1 MVATISTA
9 VTILK
14 FIKKN
19 WHWIVIGLMI
29 IGFGITISVM
39 GIKLKNRDKK
49 IEKLNIENEKLAAT
63 NTLLL
68 KQIIV
73 DDKIFIMGTNYDS
86 SKISISNIIDY
97 DLSNYVIDSVNEIIK
112 NFDYDYNSNTMG
124 GTK

>member
-29 IGFGITISVM
+29 IGFGITITVM

-124 GTK
+124 GVK

>member
-39 GIKLKNRDKK
+39 GIKLKNRDRK

>member
-39 GIKLKNRDKK
+39 SIKLKNRDRK
-49 IEKLNIENEKLAAT
+49 IEKLNVENEKLAAT

>member
-29 IGFGITISVM
+29 IGFGITITVM

>member
-19 WHWIVIGLMI
+19 WHWIVIGLMVI
-29 IGFGITISVM
+29 SFGITISVM
-39 GIKLKNRDKK
+39 GIKLKNRDRK